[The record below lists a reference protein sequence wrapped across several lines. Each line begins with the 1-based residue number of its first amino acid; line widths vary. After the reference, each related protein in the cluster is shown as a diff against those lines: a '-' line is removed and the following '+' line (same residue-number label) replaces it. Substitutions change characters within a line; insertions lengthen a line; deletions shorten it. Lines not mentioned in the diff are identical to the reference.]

1 MLIII
6 FTLVGF
12 ILLTGLTIVIVE
24 ASNAPLMADDDMT
37 IIPRT
42 PKEDNEDNAYDTI

>member
-6 FTLVGF
+6 FTLIGF

-24 ASNAPLMADDDMT
+24 VHNAPLMADDKMT
-37 IIPRT
+37 IIPQR
-42 PKEDNEDNAYDTI
+42 PKEDNTRDTI

>member
-24 ASNAPLMADDDMT
+24 AHNAPLMADDEMT
-37 IIPRT
+37 IIPQRL
-42 PKEDNEDNAYDTI
+42 KEDNTHDTI